1 MFERTNVELRCL
13 GAMPGLARSGSEQM
27 DGGSLRAGGRTG
39 CRRSAWK
46 PSFARP
52 PSRPP
57 PRLGLG
63 SFISK
68 RRARYPRV
76 ELNSEHEK
84 QAGGALR
91 SLTKFRVGT
100 EGPKET
106 KCISVMYDVYSWF
119 PCGLL
124 VLNLDLVKRRSG
136 GRRELVKHRRRRH
149 AVNAL

>member
-1 MFERTNVELRCL
+1 MSRCNAGPGTVGFRT
-13 GAMPGLARSGSEQM
+13 
-27 DGGSLRAGGRTG
+27 DGRREPKGGRGRTG

-106 KCISVMYDVYSWF
+106 KCISVMYDVCSWF

-136 GRRELVKHRRRRH
+136 GRRRELVKLDFGIAAAPSSRS
-149 AVNAL
+149 